1 MKYAF
6 FAVALRHVFLT
17 TIQPTIRSNRS
28 TAGMQASGIY
38 PEISGNVMTAS
49 LSAELRFSP
58 SVALTHIAPRGPDPA
73 PLLPS
78 LITRIRCDSGP
89 VGTGLQTRLGP
100 DRQGSCVA
108 GRHCNRGARL
118 R

>member
-1 MKYAF
+1 MKGAITALLTGGF
-6 FAVALRHVFLT
+6 VAASLFAVPMARAADAFTLSSPAV
-17 TIQPTIRSNRS
+17 QDN
-28 TAGMQASGIY
+28 GILATKNACSDKQRT
-38 PEISGNVMTAS
+38 PNCVGD
-49 LSAELRFSP
+49 
-58 SVALTHIAPRGPDPA
+58 DPA

>member
-1 MKYAF
+1 MEPRDPFLITNIDNNAAIF
-6 FAVALRHVFLT
+6 VTECAVFEHRNVFDRDIFAVRGELFEFRECQL
-17 TIQPTIRSNRS
+17 IGPI
-28 TAGMQASGIY
+28 AGREGA
-38 PEISGNVMTAS
+38 
-49 LSAELRFSP
+49 R
-58 SVALTHIAPRGPDPA
+58 DPA